1 MIANTQVVYM
11 DITIC
16 AIYDVPKK
24 VMVGPLHNGA
34 YLNKIEENWI
44 EYKYNIFKIHF

>member
-16 AIYDVPKK
+16 AIYEVTKK
-24 VMVGPLHNGA
+24 FIVGPLHNGA
-34 YLNKIEENWI
+34 YHNEIEEN
-44 EYKYNIFKIHF
+44 